1 MLNAQVETFF
11 HKQTAT
17 FSYVVHQV
25 GNASCAII
33 DSVLDYDPKSGRT
46 ATACADQIIAYVSRN
61 QLRVQWILE
70 THAHADHISAAAYLK
85 ERLGGQTAIGA
96 RIVQVQSVFQDI
108 LNLGPGFMA
117 DASQFDHVFEDEE
130 AFTIGDLAVKALHVP
145 GHTPADMAYCIE
157 GVGVFVGDTLFM
169 PDVGTARCDFPG
181 GDAHALY
188 ESIQRILSLGDD
200 TLLYL
205 CHDYPPESRSRQC
218 CVSVKEQREHN
229 IHVRDGISA
238 DEFVA
243 MRTERDKT
251 LDMPVLIIPSIQIN
265 IRAGRYPEPERNGI
279 RYLKT
284 PLNVL

>member
-46 ATACADQIIAYVSRN
+46 STACADQIIAYVSRN

-85 ERLGGQTAIGA
+85 ERLGGQTGIGA
-96 RIVQVQSVFQDI
+96 HIVQVQSVFQDI
-108 LNLGPGFMA
+108 LNLGPEFA
-117 DASQFDHVFEDEE
+117 ANASQFDQVFEDGQVF
-130 AFTIGDLAVKALHVP
+130 AIGDLPVRVLHVP
-145 GHTPADMAYCIE
+145 GHTPADVAYCIE
-157 GVGVFVGDTLFM
+157 GVGVFAGDTLFM

-251 LDMPVLIIPSIQIN
+251 LDMPALIIPSIQIN
-265 IRAGRYPEPERNGI
+265 IRAGQYPEPDSNGI

>member
-46 ATACADQIIAYVSRN
+46 STACADQIIAYVSRN

-85 ERLGGQTAIGA
+85 ERLGGQTGIGA
-96 RIVQVQSVFQDI
+96 HIVQVQSVFQDI
-108 LNLGPGFMA
+108 LNLGPEFA
-117 DASQFDHVFEDEE
+117 ANASQFDQVFEDGQVF
-130 AFTIGDLAVKALHVP
+130 AIGDLAVRALHVP
-145 GHTPADMAYCIE
+145 GHTPADVAYCIE
-157 GVGVFVGDTLFM
+157 GVGVFAGDTLFM

-205 CHDYPPESRSRQC
+205 CHDYPPESRARQC

-243 MRTERDKT
+243 MRIERDKT
-251 LDMPVLIIPSIQIN
+251 LDMPALIIPSIQIN
-265 IRAGRYPEPERNGI
+265 IRAGQYPEPDSNGI